1 MENIN
6 DKISIIKVILN
17 METKS
22 SKPQNK
28 PPKNVVDPS
37 KSLSLQ
43 QRRLERAKREN
54 ITLLS
59 NNLTTKTITVD
70 YYE

>member
-28 PPKNVVDPS
+28 PPKNVVAPS
-37 KSLSLQ
+37 KVIKPPTKKIREGKEGEHYSSKQ
-43 QRRLERAKREN
+43 QLN
-54 ITLLS
+54 
-59 NNLTTKTITVD
+59 D
-70 YYE
+70 